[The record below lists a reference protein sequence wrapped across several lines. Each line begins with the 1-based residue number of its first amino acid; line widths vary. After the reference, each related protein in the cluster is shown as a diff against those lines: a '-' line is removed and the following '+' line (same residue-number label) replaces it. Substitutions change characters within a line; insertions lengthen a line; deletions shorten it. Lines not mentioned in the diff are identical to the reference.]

1 MRAIIIAFSLLLYT
15 FQPLWAQE
23 DSKPAP
29 SPFTIALLGD
39 TQDISPRGQER
50 LRVLIDSINQREPLF
65 SVHIGEFKGGSDAC
79 DEAYYRRVQTTLN
92 RFAQP
97 VMFLLGDNDWT
108 DCPEP
113 LQRLAKARELF
124 FATPQ
129 SHGQAKRQLERQ
141 STREGFAG
149 YPENALWTHEGV
161 VFASFHNV
169 GTNNNLLTD
178 ADAAAEHLARN
189 AANLAW
195 LDEAFT
201 KAVAENAAAVV
212 VLTHANLQFNNPAW
226 RKTGFD
232 SFREALTEKVKA
244 FAKPVLLVHGDS
256 HTFTIDKPMKN
267 AIKQTV
273 ANFTRLEVFGS
284 PDLGVVYLTIDTT
297 KANPFSFRP
306 VMLP

>member
-1 MRAIIIAFSLLLYT
+1 
-15 FQPLWAQE
+15 
-23 DSKPAP
+23 
-29 SPFTIALLGD
+29 
-39 TQDISPRGQER
+39 
-50 LRVLIDSINQREPLF
+50 
-65 SVHIGEFKGGSDAC
+65 
-79 DEAYYRRVQTTLN
+79 
-92 RFAQP
+92 
-97 VMFLLGDNDWT
+97 
-108 DCPEP
+108 
-113 LQRLAKARELF
+113 
-124 FATPQ
+124 
-129 SHGQAKRQLERQ
+129 
-141 STREGFAG
+141 
-149 YPENALWTHEGV
+149 
-161 VFASFHNV
+161 V

-212 VLTHANLQFNNPAW
+212 VLTHANLQFDTPAW

-232 SFREALTEKVKA
+232 SFREALTAKTQA

-267 AIKQTV
+267 ATMQTV